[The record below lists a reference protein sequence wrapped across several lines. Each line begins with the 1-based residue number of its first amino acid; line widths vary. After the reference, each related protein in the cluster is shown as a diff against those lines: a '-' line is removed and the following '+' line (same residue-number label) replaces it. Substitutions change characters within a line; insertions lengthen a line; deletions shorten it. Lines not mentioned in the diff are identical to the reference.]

1 MRSTKAPVA
10 PLTLIVP
17 DHVSVSG
24 KLVSTGEAAR
34 MLGVNLRTLQRWASE
49 GQIKPDWI
57 TPGGHMRWDVER
69 LLREIKELPKE
80 ED

>member
-1 MRSTKAPVA
+1 MDHD
-10 PLTLIVP
+10 LVP
-17 DHVSVSG
+17 G

-69 LLREIKELPKE
+69 LLREIKELPE
-80 ED
+80 RAD

>member
-1 MRSTKAPVA
+1 M
-10 PLTLIVP
+10 
-17 DHVSVSG
+17 SG

>member
-1 MRSTKAPVA
+1 MDHDS
-10 PLTLIVP
+10 VP
-17 DHVSVSG
+17 G

-69 LLREIKELPKE
+69 LLRDIEQLPRQA
-80 ED
+80 D